1 MTFGRPSTIPNEY
14 MKLDLPVNQS
24 LEKLALATIGTSR
37 SSVEGLDAPDTVCLY
52 IATM

>member
-14 MKLDLPVNQS
+14 VKLDLPINQK
-24 LEKLALATIGTSR
+24 LEKLVMTTTGSMSAPN
-37 SSVEGLDAPDTVCLY
+37 ECLDPPDTVCLY